1 MVTDGEVGSVYFF
14 GYLLEIWE
22 CITDL
27 FEIGGERDDR
37 RWTGGDERGNLS
49 WIVLHI
55 CGFDLLCFLTY

>member
-1 MVTDGEVGSVYFF
+1 MGRWEAYFVV
-14 GYLLEIWE
+14 GYLLEIWQFM
-22 CITDL
+22 TVL

-37 RWTGGDERGNLS
+37 RWTGGDERGNQS